1 MFLCLNLSVLCGK
14 TLFMYSKQ
22 SFTPEQAYQKIK
34 QFCAY
39 QERCH
44 REVTEKLYSFGLYKK
59 DVEILLSR
67 LIEENYLNEERFA
80 IAFAGGKFRM
90 KQWGRVKIKY
100 ELKQKGVSSFCVTLA
115 LKEIDEETY
124 LETLKSLATKKWE
137 NLKGEQYLNR
147 QAKTTTYLMQ
157 KGFEHNL
164 IAEAIEEIRQ

>member
-1 MFLCLNLSVLCGK
+1 VFLCLNLSVLCGK

>member
-1 MFLCLNLSVLCGK
+1 
-14 TLFMYSKQ
+14 MYSKQ
-22 SFTPEQAYQKIK
+22 SFTPEQAFQKIK

-90 KQWGRVKIKY
+90 KQWGRIKIKY
-100 ELKQKGVSSFCVTLA
+100 ELKQKGVGSYCINLA

-124 LETLKSLATKKWE
+124 LATLKSLATKKWE
-137 NLKGEQYLNR
+137 SLKGEQYLNR

-157 KGFEHNL
+157 KGFEQNL
-164 IAEAIEEIRQ
+164 ISTAIDEIRKENI

>member
-1 MFLCLNLSVLCGK
+1 
-14 TLFMYSKQ
+14 MYSKQ
-22 SFTPEQAYQKIK
+22 SFTPDQALQKIK

-59 DVEILLSR
+59 AVEIILSN
-67 LIEENYLNEERFA
+67 LIEENFLNEERFA

-100 ELKQKGVSSFCVTLA
+100 ELKQKGVGSYCINLA

-124 LETLKSLATKKWE
+124 LTTLKTLATKKWE
-137 NLKGEQYLNR
+137 SLKGEQYLNR
-147 QAKTTTYLMQ
+147 QAKTTTYLLQ
-157 KGFEHNL
+157 KGFELHL
-164 IAEAIEEIRQ
+164 ISAVIDEIRKEQ